1 MLSYCKIA
9 LFVHNHFLLSIQT
22 IETKR
27 HTKPETHRPIYVNS
41 SEEIERPD
49 RQRGFSE
56 EQLLEVGL
64 LIKLL
69 LIITYLLGPIPLSL
83 SLRRKCTSK
92 NFSEGDKCILITQV
106 QETTPSSHFVFITEL
121 TLVHLDLAVAMS
133 LLDYVQVSYIDCPP

>member
-27 HTKPETHRPIYVNS
+27 HQTRNPPTHLCKQFRRNR
-41 SEEIERPD
+41 ED
-49 RQRGFSE
+49 RQRG
-56 EQLLEVGL
+56 LLRRTTILEVGP

-69 LIITYLLGPIPLSL
+69 LIITYLLGAIPLSL
-83 SLRRKCTSK
+83 SRKCTSK

-121 TLVHLDLAVAMS
+121 ALVHLDLAVAMS
-133 LLDYVQVSYIDCPP
+133 LLLYVQVSYIE